1 MKINNV
7 TTAIY
12 FSRETIKLIFHYK
25 VVSPP
30 QPVPLNGRGRVINTL
45 ASFSERPGF
54 ESGPGDRL
62 S

>member
-1 MKINNV
+1 MKINNE

-30 QPVPLNGRGRVINTL
+30 QPVPLNVVV
-45 ASFSERPGF
+45 E
-54 ESGPGDRL
+54 
-62 S
+62 